1 MQVDDGRTETAI
13 AISVQKLDVVSE
25 DLFLSGTNACA
36 KKTARLLLLNMG
48 SFIKFSLRSCFQG
61 LLLVLLLFSSSSN
74 ETSQLV
80 VVTT

>member
-13 AISVQKLDVVSE
+13 AISVRKLDVSAKMSSK
-25 DLFLSGTNACA
+25 LPMCA
-36 KKTARLLLLNMG
+36 RKASSSALNMG
-48 SFIKFSLRSCFQG
+48 SFIKFSLRSYFQG